1 MASPGILSKVMMQKP
16 NDVKVNRISF
26 RSGPIRVV
34 LPPILTSTSYSVWL
48 AAKKE
53 ARAER
58 TEKMETSNMWLA
70 PSPLRTAGETLASVS
85 SSDDGNNENAGQSLA
100 ETVRRGLLRARESHS
115 TVPVTITSSSP
126 ESLADQVRAG
136 LMMAGAPSV
145 ISAPSPVTSDGWVVP
160 EVRVSDDKEDMEE
173 DDSSIVTLD
182 TITDSSLSLEEF
194 DVMEDTAPLLATWL
208 AK

>member
-1 MASPGILSKVMMQKP
+1 MQKL
-16 NDVKVNRISF
+16 DAKLTGVIF

-58 TEKMETSNMWLA
+58 AKKVETTNMWLA
-70 PSPLRTAGETLASVS
+70 PSPLRTGETVDRVS
-85 SSDDGNNENAGQSLA
+85 CDDENNESSGGSLA
-100 ETVRRGLLRARESHS
+100 ERVRRGLLRAGECHLES
-115 TVPVTITSSSP
+115 PVTITPSSP

-136 LMMAGAPSV
+136 LLLAGAPCVS
-145 ISAPSPVTSDGWVVP
+145 SAPSPVASEGWVVP
-160 EVRVSDDKEDMEE
+160 EVRVIDDKEDME

-182 TITDSSLSLEEF
+182 TITDSSLSLDLEQF
-194 DVMEDTAPLLATWL
+194 DVMEDTAPLLATWI

>member
-1 MASPGILSKVMMQKP
+1 MTKKLPRKH
-16 NDVKVNRISF
+16 F

-34 LPPILTSTSYSVWL
+34 LPPNLTNTSYSMWL

-58 TEKMETSNMWLA
+58 AEKVETISMWLA
-70 PSPLRTAGETLASVS
+70 PAPVREAETGGRVFR
-85 SSDDGNNENAGQSLA
+85 DGDNNENTGESLA
-100 ETVRRGLLRARESHS
+100 ESVKRGLLKAGSQPESS
-115 TVPVTITSSSP
+115 NTNSPSSQGE

-136 LMMAGAPSV
+136 LLLAGAR
-145 ISAPSPVTSDGWVVP
+145 DDWVMP
-160 EVRVSDDKEDMEE
+160 EASGDEDME

-182 TITDSSLSLEEF
+182 TVTDSSLDLEQF
-194 DVMEDTAPLLATWL
+194 DVMEDTAPLLATWI